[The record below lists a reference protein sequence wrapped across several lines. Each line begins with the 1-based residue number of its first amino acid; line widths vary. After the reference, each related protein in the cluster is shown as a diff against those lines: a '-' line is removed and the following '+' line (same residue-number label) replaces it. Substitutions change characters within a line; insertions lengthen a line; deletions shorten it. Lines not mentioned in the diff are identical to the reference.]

1 MRARRQ
7 VVRGSESRGRRL
19 ARTFRRFKHV
29 GAFVFALVA
38 LSSALLS
45 ALPYVPPVRSVV
57 EGATAA
63 ADIAPRRTV
72 VYVDQARTEEL
83 RKRVA
88 DEVAPIYKFDSS
100 RLPAALTSFDAIVA
114 RIVTI
119 RGQDLP
125 TDKASERIA
134 AALMTP
140 VGSTTKY
147 LATCSESELQSCKAA
162 ARQALTAVMSKG
174 VLEGAEETA
183 LENINTELK
192 NLGIAD
198 NQVRAAY
205 QLVVPVVQPN
215 LMYDQEATLAA
226 REKATAAV
234 SPIVSTLAAGVP
246 VVKKGSTLDSATVQ
260 LLQTTGLV
268 WGERAAR
275 NVAAQ
280 VAVTLLVWALVAV
293 AAALDGSGGA
303 RTDRLFLEAGVV
315 GGACV
320 VLVWLVDG
328 ILAML
333 APFLLALLLG
343 FVFFDGLLAVV
354 LGLGTMAVAWIMG
367 PTTAEVLCGLVVGT
381 IVVIMVMRKVSETS
395 ALMIAG
401 PLGGLTAG
409 LVYAFLAGLTEQ
421 GLRAILTNALYLTG
435 GGVLAALL
443 ALGLTYVLERW
454 FNVATGM
461 RLRELLDTGSKLLTE
476 LFESAPGTYHH
487 SLNVANLASGAA
499 QRVGADWLLTRVG
512 GYYHDIGK
520 LLHPQFF
527 GENRGELPNIHEDIS
542 PELSTKV
549 ILEHVQAGVTIAQSH
564 RLPSEVIDIIAE
576 HHGTTVVQFFYDKA
590 AAERANLS
598 PDAFRYQGPKPHSKE
613 SSLVFLADGVEAAA
627 RSLPRVDKASL
638 EALIE
643 NIIGARIS
651 DGQLSESQ
659 LTLGNIAAVKEYFLT
674 SLISF
679 YHVRDAYSTT
689 EEANERV

>member
-1 MRARRQ
+1 MRTRRQ
-7 VVRGSESRGRRL
+7 AVRRPAGLGHRSLR
-19 ARTFRRFKHV
+19 AFRRFKHV
-29 GAFVFALVA
+29 GAVVFVLVA
-38 LSSALLS
+38 LGSALLS

-57 EGATAA
+57 EGGTAA
-63 ADIAPRRTV
+63 ADITPRRTV

-114 RIVTI
+114 RVVTI

-125 TDKASERIA
+125 SDKASERIA
-134 AALMTP
+134 AVLMTS
-140 VGSTTKY
+140 VGTTTKY
-147 LATCSESELQSCKAA
+147 LATCSESELQSCKTA

-174 VLEGAEETA
+174 VLEGAVETA
-183 LENINTELK
+183 LENINAELK
-192 NLGIAD
+192 NLGIAEG
-198 NQVRAAY
+198 QVRAAY
-205 QLVVPVVQPN
+205 LLAAPAVQPN

-226 REKATAAV
+226 RDKAAAAV
-234 SPIVSTLAAGVP
+234 SPIVSTLTAGVP
-246 VVKKGSTLDSATVQ
+246 VVTKGTTLDSATVQ

-268 WGERAAR
+268 WGGRAAR
-275 NVAAQ
+275 NVASQ
-280 VAVTLLVWALVAV
+280 VAVTLLVWALIAIAV
-293 AAALDGSGGA
+293 IVDGSGGA
-303 RTDRLFLEAGVV
+303 RTDQLLMETGVV

-328 ILAML
+328 VLAML

-343 FVFFDGLLAVV
+343 FVFFNDLLAVV
-354 LGLGTMAVAWIMG
+354 LGIGTMAVAWIMG
-367 PTTAEVLCGLVVGT
+367 PTTAEVLCGLVVGAL
-381 IVVIMVMRKVSETS
+381 VVVMVMRKVSETS
-395 ALMIAG
+395 ALMVAG
-401 PLGGLTAG
+401 PLGGLTAA

-421 GLRAILTNALYLTG
+421 GLKVILANALYLTG

-499 QRVGADWLLTRVG
+499 QRVGGDPLLTRVG

-564 RLPSEVIDIIAE
+564 HLPSEVIDIIAE

-590 AAERANLS
+590 AADRANLS

-643 NIIGARIS
+643 SIVGARMS

-659 LTLGNIAAVKEYFLT
+659 LTLGNIAAAKDYFLT